1 MKNRNKQR
9 FNRKIKEEMLD
20 LKSIYG
26 YKDPTPQQAVREI
39 IKEFKKKRNE

>member
-26 YKDPTPQQAVREI
+26 YKDPTHQQAVREI